1 MRTLEI
7 NTTNLHLC
15 LITLESSEY
24 DFALHVTTNDNTNT
38 EYEEIE
44 SVLEE
49 LVDQVPILEG
59 ITLTNVTDIDKQF
72 TKEANEEYVKIVN
85 SGMNYNPADDPE
97 IEHTGQQKKKITKR
111 FDKDYVKSL
120 VSQADLFG
128 LSRNE
133 ACKFINRALNPD
145 NDDSIPEFTTTMYA
159 SWLGKLKEHKI
170 LFFEYYS
177 RSGIFEDV
185 YDVRATM
192 KMVYQILARQFRME
206 VIKGKDK
213 DKTYVIKLA
222 ETINTM
228 SDEMMR
234 VSMSSP
240 FISGFKSLMDYKN
253 SIIDEIKRKHPS
265 VFANLDIKS
274 IGSKLSIPEQARSS
288 TDGLP
293 NNAEGHVEGSVL
305 ERLATQEEGAG
316 AGEGDIPEPT
326 ITRGISETN
335 STARDRLTE
344 RIF

>member
-1 MRTLEI
+1 
-7 NTTNLHLC
+7 
-15 LITLESSEY
+15 
-24 DFALHVTTNDNTNT
+24 
-38 EYEEIE
+38 
-44 SVLEE
+44 
-49 LVDQVPILEG
+49 
-59 ITLTNVTDIDKQF
+59 
-72 TKEANEEYVKIVN
+72 
-85 SGMNYNPADDPE
+85 
-97 IEHTGQQKKKITKR
+97 
-111 FDKDYVKSL
+111 
-120 VSQADLFG
+120 
-128 LSRNE
+128 
-133 ACKFINRALNPD
+133 
-145 NDDSIPEFTTTMYA
+145 MYA
-159 SWLGKLKEHKI
+159 TWLGKLKEHKI

-206 VIKGKDK
+206 VIKGKEK
-213 DKTYVIKLA
+213 DKTYIIKLA

-253 SIIDEIKRKHPS
+253 SIIDEIKRKHPTLL
-265 VFANLDIKS
+265 ANLDIKPL
-274 IGSKLSIPEQARSS
+274 GSQLPLPEQARSS
-288 TDGLP
+288 PDGLS
-293 NNAEGHVEGSVL
+293 NNAEGHAERSIL

-326 ITRGISETN
+326 ITRGIQETN

>member
-1 MRTLEI
+1 M
-7 NTTNLHLC
+7 

-24 DFALHVTTNDNTNT
+24 DFGSHITTNDNTNA

-49 LVDQVPILEG
+49 LVEQVPILEG
-59 ITLTNVTDIDKQF
+59 ITLTNVTDIDKQW
-72 TKEANEEYVKIVN
+72 TKEANEQYVKIVN
-85 SGMNYNPADDPE
+85 EGMTYNPAEDPE
-97 IEHTGQQKKKITKR
+97 IEHHPGQEKKKITKR

-128 LSRNE
+128 LSRRE
-133 ACKFINRALNPD
+133 ACSFINKALNPD
-145 NDDSIPEFTTTMYA
+145 HDDSIPEFTPTMYA
-159 SWLGKLKEHKI
+159 TWLGKLKEHKI

-206 VIKGKDK
+206 VIKGKEK
-213 DKTYVIKLA
+213 DKTYIIKLA

-253 SIIDEIKRKHPS
+253 SIIDEIKRKHPTLL
-265 VFANLDIKS
+265 ANLDIKPLS
-274 IGSKLSIPEQARSS
+274 TKLPIPEQTRSS
-288 TDGLP
+288 PDGQS
-293 NNAEGHVEGSVL
+293 NNAEGYAERSIL
-305 ERLATQEEGAG
+305 ERLATQEEGVG
-316 AGEGDIPEPT
+316 AGEGDISEPT
-326 ITRGISETN
+326 ITRGIPKADSAT
-335 STARDRLTE
+335 RDRLTE